1 MVWKMGSLLLCTEC
15 GYVSITR
22 LAVDTVGEE
31 REEKELSYV
40 HVSH

>member
-1 MVWKMGSLLLCTEC
+1 VENGVLVAVHRVS

-31 REEKELSYV
+31 REEKELSYM